1 MDIQT
6 EVQKIHHQFGV
17 SEKANY
23 EIQKIFDKAIKEA
36 VTKALRI
43 HDVMQC
49 NLESKEAQYKEVCAW
64 FKNEYDS
71 SSDKD
76 EVAEWEKNGT
86 EFNAQI
92 KLLRHLISECS

>member
-1 MDIQT
+1 MNNQA
-6 EVQKIHHQFGV
+6 QKTQL
-17 SEKANY
+17 N
-23 EIQKIFDKAIKEA
+23 IFAELQR
-36 VTKALRI
+36 T
-43 HDVMQC
+43 
-49 NLESKEAQYKEVCAW
+49 LELKEAQYEEVCAW

-76 EVAEWEKNGT
+76 EVAEWDKKGT

>member
-1 MDIQT
+1 M
-6 EVQKIHHQFGV
+6 
-17 SEKANY
+17 SEKAQNQQLN
-23 EIQKIFDKAIKEA
+23 ILA
-36 VTKALRI
+36 
-43 HDVMQC
+43 VMQRT
-49 NLESKEAQYKEVCAW
+49 LELKEAQYKEVCAW
-64 FKNEYDS
+64 FENEYDS

>member
-1 MDIQT
+1 MD
-6 EVQKIHHQFGV
+6 K
-17 SEKANY
+17 KAQNPQLN
-23 EIQKIFDKAIKEA
+23 ILA
-36 VTKALRI
+36 
-43 HDVMQC
+43 VMQRT
-49 NLESKEAQYKEVCAW
+49 LELKEAQYKEVCAW
-64 FKNEYDS
+64 FENEYNS